1 LKTRQ
6 VLVQRRPR
14 NWNVGP
20 GHILDASQLA
30 RGNGKDPNIWDDNVA
45 YFLLKKSDPEFY
57 HDPVVEHGFCRGEE
71 PFNYV
76 NEILDRYEHYRNFIP
91 EM

>member
-1 LKTRQ
+1 MKTRQ
-6 VLVQRRPR
+6 VLVQRRSR

-20 GHILDASQLA
+20 GHILDARQLA
-30 RGNGKDPNIWDDNVA
+30 RKNGKDPNIWDDNVA